1 MKKICCAVCGK
12 YRKFEKSEI
21 LHLLEK
27 AVLSIIYRK
36 CKNENQKFFSILGL
50 IENI

>member
-12 YRKFEKSEI
+12 YRKFEKPEI

-36 CKNENQKFFSILGL
+36 CKNEIKNFFQYLV
-50 IENI
+50 